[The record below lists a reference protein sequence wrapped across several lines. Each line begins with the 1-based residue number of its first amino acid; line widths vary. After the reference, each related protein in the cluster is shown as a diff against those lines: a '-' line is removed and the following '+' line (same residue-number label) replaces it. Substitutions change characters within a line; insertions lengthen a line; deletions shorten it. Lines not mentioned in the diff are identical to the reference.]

1 MVMRKISYILLICG
15 LLACVMPAG
24 MKAETVQE
32 RVQYLIDHANDAT
45 AGGVYD
51 LSELVAPDL
60 FTKQSGNIG
69 LTTTSDNFTIKRIWA
84 YEQEINRN
92 AYTQPFSFS
101 RTLTNMPKGNYAY
114 GMKYFSSYYVA
125 GSRTTRYGR
134 ESTLN
139 ADGTPYALLVEGR
152 ETDLTNTPKS
162 KNISCDLTTV
172 KNLVFQISAPAHKS
186 EQAALSPFKWNFLF
200 EYGDFSL
207 QYTCPFYAVVKNFK
221 TYDDKASTE
230 LNAAQQT
237 LYNTLVEDLRD
248 LTLAGGLD
256 NGSRAPEIEEA
267 FNIAKT
273 GNIVVE
279 NGKTKTL
286 NKAITITNLTVK
298 PAGKLVVTAPVVV
311 TNDFILEGG
320 LYDGVTHYSMPDAQ
334 IQKAVTVAAGHFK
347 LKYTVDFT
355 RFYFVSLPNDVDV
368 ANVTMEGEATGVH
381 PLFYKYDSQNRALN
395 GKQNNWKVKSVDGT
409 GTLEA
414 GKGYIF
420 SLEPSSTTA
429 TAVFPL
435 DETLISGVNG
445 NNIETSISVE
455 DFDGAGVSVYNKG
468 WNLVGANGRIGAI
481 SAIDAALG
489 VVRYVSIPHALDDS
503 YEQLELS
510 DGFEIPAFSSF
521 FVQVEEDNTITF
533 PVSGALA
540 PRRIAE
546 ETDERMARITL
557 TARDGDSDHMGVLV
571 TEEATTDYNVGLD
584 LTKMYGSSQKTL
596 CYTLIG
602 ANKLAYNALPQ
613 VAASNIPVGYKTS
626 LAGEYTFAL
635 KENSRE
641 GFLHVWLT
649 DTEENTTVDLLEETY
664 VFTTEA
670 TTNNTR
676 FLLSCV
682 TDAPTIATD
691 VETVATQSWL
701 ATEGHVIHV
710 FGVAENALVSVYDAT
725 GRLVEQMYVNGAD
738 ASFQVSGEGL
748 YVVRVQTNNA
758 MTSLKAMVR

>member
-1 MVMRKISYILLICG
+1 MVMRKISYILCVCG
-15 LLACVMPAG
+15 LLMSVLPVRME
-24 MKAETVQE
+24 AETVQE

-51 LSELVAPDL
+51 LSALVAPKNNVYALTGGIVKDGGNDKL
-60 FTKQSGNIG
+60 YYSHYKKMFGGVAPVPFTATCALVNMPLGRYKLAIHYRSYHSLVGTNPETKIKFADDITSG
-69 LTTTSDNFTIKRIWA
+69 LTTGLDLGYKDYQKEQDLATRSFDIKIYSGSQPNA
-84 YEQEINRN
+84 TGYYEYHYE
-92 AYTQPFSFS
+92 
-101 RTLTNMPKGNYAY
+101 
-114 GMKYFSSYYVA
+114 
-125 GSRTTRYGR
+125 
-134 ESTLN
+134 
-139 ADGTPYALLVEGR
+139 
-152 ETDLTNTPKS
+152 
-162 KNISCDLTTV
+162 NISL
-172 KNLVFQISAPAHKS
+172 H
-186 EQAALSPFKWNFLF
+186 
-200 EYGDFSL
+200 
-207 QYTCPFYAVVKNFK
+207 YTCPFYAVVKNFK
-221 TYDDKASTE
+221 TYDDRAATE
-230 LNAAQQT
+230 LSAAQQT

-248 LTLAGGLD
+248 LTLGGGLTD
-256 NGSRAPEIEEA
+256 GSRAPEIEEA
-267 FNIAKT
+267 FTIALT
-273 GNIVVE
+273 GNIVVG

-286 NKAITITNLTVK
+286 NKSITITNLTVK

-334 IQKAVTVAAGHFK
+334 IQKPMTVGAGHFK

-368 ANVTMEGEATGVH
+368 SNVTMEGEATGVR

-409 GTLEA
+409 GMLEA
-414 GKGYIF
+414 GAGYIF

-435 DETLISGVNG
+435 DETLISRTNG
-445 NNIETSISVE
+445 NNIETSVSVE

-481 SAIDAALG
+481 SAIDAASG

-557 TARDGDSDHMGVLV
+557 TSGDGDSDHMGVLV

-641 GFLHVWLT
+641 GFLHVWLS
-649 DTEENTTVDLLEETY
+649 DTEENTTVDLLEGAY

-682 TDAPTIATD
+682 TDAPTIATG
-691 VETVATQSWL
+691 VENVSAPIWL
-701 ATEGHVIHV
+701 TTDGEMIRLY
-710 FGVAENALVSVYDAT
+710 GVAENALVSVYDAT
-725 GRLVEQMYVNGAD
+725 GRMVQQMYVNGED
-738 ASFQVSGEGL
+738 TNIVVPGEGL

-758 MTSLKAMVR
+758 MMSLKAMVK

>member
-1 MVMRKISYILLICG
+1 MVMRKISYILLVCG
-15 LLACVMPAG
+15 VLALMLPHK
-24 MKAETVQE
+24 MEAETIHE
-32 RVQYLIDHANDAT
+32 YYFANMAGDGTCDMASYYGLNANKFSRSANMT
-45 AGGVYD
+45 VEAGGVLQY
-51 LSELVAPDL
+51 SANIRVPD
-60 FTKQSGNIG
+60 FTATATLANVESG
-69 LTTTSDNFTIKRIWA
+69 D
-84 YEQEINRN
+84 
-92 AYTQPFSFS
+92 YTFK
-101 RTLTNMPKGNYAY
+101 TY
-114 GMKYFSSYYVA
+114 
-125 GSRTTRYGR
+125 
-134 ESTLN
+134 
-139 ADGTPYALLVEGR
+139 
-152 ETDLTNTPKS
+152 
-162 KNISCDLTTV
+162 CDFNCGYT
-172 KNLVFQISAPAHKS
+172 
-186 EQAALSPFKWNFLF
+186 AALSTEVRANVNFCGVSTTFGASFTGLSPSVTLAKKEYKGDGSVTKNGYTKGSTFSVTLSSGDHYNHASKQHTWRFSNFRLYWTPLYKDVALAFKQYDVNPDGISAGRMLV
-200 EYGDFSL
+200 YHSL
-207 QYTCPFYAVVKNFK
+207 VAELR
-221 TYDDKASTE
+221 DKMLGGE
-230 LNAAQQT
+230 LN
-237 LYNTLVEDLRD
+237 D
-248 LTLAGGLD
+248 
-256 NGSRAPEIEEA
+256 GSRAPEVA
-267 FNIAKT
+267 AAYNAAKA
-273 GNIVVE
+273 GNIVVG
-279 NGKTKTL
+279 NGKVLKFSGSGTYEMV
-286 NKAITITNLTVK
+286 NLTVK

-334 IQKAVTVAAGHFK
+334 IQKPMTVGAGHFK

-368 ANVTMEGEATGVH
+368 ANVTMEGEAMGVH

-445 NNIETSISVE
+445 NNIETSVSVE

-481 SAIDAALG
+481 SSIDAALG

-521 FVQVEEDNTITF
+521 FVQVNEDNTITF

-557 TARDGDSDHMGVLV
+557 TSGEGDSDHMGVLV

-584 LTKMYGSSQKTL
+584 LTKMYGNSQATL

-641 GFLHVWLT
+641 GFLHVWLS
-649 DTEENTTVDLLEETY
+649 DTEENTTVDLLEGAY

-682 TDAPTIATD
+682 TDAPTIATG
-691 VETVATQSWL
+691 VENVSAPIWL
-701 ATEGHVIHV
+701 TTEGELIRLY
-710 FGVAENALVSVYDAT
+710 GVAENALVSVYDAA
-725 GRLVEQMYVNGAD
+725 GRMVQQMHVNGED
-738 ASFQVSGEGL
+738 TNIVVPGEGL

-758 MTSLKAMVR
+758 MMSLKAMVK